1 MCEDERRPRRPTP
14 MGPGTFD
21 AFVGNVDPADV
32 SEVAHETAAV
42 LVGTGR
48 AEHDPELTARLVHLV
63 DELGLSTVA
72 ALWSA
77 QPAVSL
83 PGCLWRMYV
92 LREWVQRN
100 PVELSADYRTGLAHA
115 SVSHAVAGASEP
127 PDPASMVSLSDSIL
141 TGVFDGDLAVALERA
156 AAFCRVISIGR
167 AHRADDHDG
176 VDDTLATAQTRSA
189 AALLSTAQD
198 LTRCAAAWRDGRLH

>member
-1 MCEDERRPRRPTP
+1 MQ
-14 MGPGTFD
+14 PGSFD
-21 AFVGNVDPADV
+21 ALVGNVDPADV

-48 AEHDPELTARLVHLV
+48 AEHDPELTTRLVHLV

-92 LREWVQRN
+92 LREWVQRD
-100 PVELSADYRTGLAHA
+100 PVELSQDYQTGFARA
-115 SVSHAVAGASEP
+115 SVSHAVAGAAEP
-127 PDPASMVSLSDSIL
+127 PDPAAMVALSDSIL

-156 AAFCRVISIGR
+156 AAFCRVVSIGR

-176 VDDTLATAQTRSA
+176 VDDDMASAQTRSA
-189 AALLSTAQD
+189 SALLATAQD
-198 LTRCAAAWRDGRLH
+198 LVRCAEAWRAGRLN

>member
-1 MCEDERRPRRPTP
+1 MQ
-14 MGPGTFD
+14 PGSFD
-21 AFVGNVDPADV
+21 ALVGNVDPADV

-42 LVGTGR
+42 LVGAGR
-48 AEHDPELTARLVHLV
+48 ARQDPDLTTRLVHLV

-92 LREWVQRN
+92 LREWVQRD
-100 PVELSADYRTGLAHA
+100 PVGLSQDYLTGFAHA
-115 SVSHAVAGASEP
+115 SVSHAVAGAAEP
-127 PDPASMVSLSDSIL
+127 PDPAAMVALSDSIL

-156 AAFCRVISIGR
+156 AAFCRVVSIGR

-176 VDDTLATAQTRSA
+176 IDDELASAQTRSA
-189 AALLSTAQD
+189 SALLATAQD
-198 LTRCAAAWRDGRLH
+198 LSRCADAWRAGRLD